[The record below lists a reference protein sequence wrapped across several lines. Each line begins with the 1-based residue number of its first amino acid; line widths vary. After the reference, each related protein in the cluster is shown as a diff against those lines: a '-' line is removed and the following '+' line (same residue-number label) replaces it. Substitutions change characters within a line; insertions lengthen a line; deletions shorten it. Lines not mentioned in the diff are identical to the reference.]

1 MSKVALEGMQFY
13 AYHGYYEEEQLIG
26 GQFVVDVYV
35 DTSFVIAAQTDE
47 LSGTVNYETVY
58 FICRMEMKR
67 PSRLIEH
74 VAQRIHNKLSA
85 VFTKASGILVRISK
99 LNPPLGGP
107 VSRSFVEVG
116 GSGGGGGFSS
126 GGRDEQDFSM
136 GGDDDFDG
144 FMGGL
149 DDLDIW

>member
-13 AYHGYYEEEQLIG
+13 AYHGYYEEERLIG
-26 GQFVVDVYV
+26 GYFVVDVYI
-35 DTSFVIAAQTDE
+35 DTNFVLAAQTDD

-67 PSRLIEH
+67 PSKLIEN
-74 VAQRIHNKLSA
+74 VAQRIHSKLSD

-107 VSRSFVEVG
+107 VNRSYVEVD
-116 GSGGGGGFSS
+116 SRGGFD
-126 GGRDEQDFSM
+126 GQGKRGENDFDL
-136 GGDDDFDG
+136 GADDDDFGG
-144 FMGGL
+144 FL
-149 DDLDIW
+149 SSFDDLDMW

>member
-13 AYHGYYEEEQLIG
+13 AYHGYYEEERIIG
-26 GQFVVDVYV
+26 GYFVVDVYI
-35 DTSFVIAAQTDE
+35 DTNFVLAAQADD

-67 PSRLIEH
+67 PSKLIEN
-74 VAQRIHNKLSA
+74 VAQRIHSKLSD

-107 VSRSFVEVG
+107 VNRSYVEVDSG
-116 GSGGGGGFSS
+116 GSFGSKGSKGGN
-126 GGRDEQDFSM
+126 DFSDD
-136 GGDDDFDG
+136 DDDFGG
-144 FMGGL
+144 FL
-149 DDLDIW
+149 SSFDDLDMW